1 VCLWEVDDASSRI
14 GEATLRKL
22 QGDPAQRDCSH
33 YLQQEPEAQATAR
46 LTSILDFRFWIL
58 D

>member
-46 LTSILDFRFWIL
+46 VEQSSVVSSQ
-58 D
+58 